1 MRENKLCPVCGTSLK
16 EITRN
21 GKTGCPECYA
31 IFKNDV
37 RHFLET
43 NGIKEIFKGS
53 MPARLSSVRSVL
65 NDRVVLQ
72 NKLNIAI
79 QKEDYEKAAMYR
91 DYLKALE
98 KSAVSGSAEISSG
111 EIG

>member
-1 MRENKLCPVCGTSLK
+1 M
-16 EITRN
+16 
-21 GKTGCPECYA
+21 
-31 IFKNDV
+31 
-37 RHFLET
+37 
-43 NGIKEIFKGS
+43 
-53 MPARLSSVRSVL
+53 RSVL
-65 NDRVVLQ
+65 NDRVILQ

-98 KSAVSGSAEISSG
+98 KNAVSGSAEISSG